1 MAGIKTTKVEVELRF
16 GNQQVYK
23 SDVLHHLALF
33 FCGAKKYVKL
43 A

>member
-23 SDVLHHLALF
+23 IDALHHLALF
-33 FCGAKKYVKL
+33 FFAGPKNML
-43 A
+43 S